1 MRLPLLASRINLI
14 DLSLPTVIGITT
26 PGNNTVLRKGN
37 MDNTSGICSLFI
49 SSSSSVDIS
58 GKNSE
63 SSFIIGKAFLKSN
76 GSKLIKYPFC
86 LFKKRHNVSL
96 QIYRN
101 KISGQNKL
109 FSLSISIFQ
118 DLCQVIV

>member
-37 MDNTSGICSLFI
+37 MDNTSGSSSLFI
-49 SSSSSVDIS
+49 SSSSSDDIS

-63 SSFIIGKAFLKSN
+63 SSFIIGSAFLKSN

-86 LFKKRHNVSL
+86 LFKKRHHVSL
-96 QIYRN
+96 QNYRN
-101 KISGQNKL
+101 NAYGQNL
-109 FSLSISIFQ
+109 LYCPWYNYLSRGVPR
-118 DLCQVIV
+118 C